1 MPLNVAGKY
10 IKYTRSGIFTAYA
23 LPEGPTG
30 LFQVP
35 GVESWGEQQGPTLN
49 NAEVFELQIVGL
61 TANASLTVEL
71 QGLLM
76 GPKVDNR

>member
-1 MPLNVAGKY
+1 VALNAAGKY

-23 LPEGPTG
+23 MPEAPTG

-35 GVESWGEQQGPTLN
+35 GVESWGEQQGPTLRN
-49 NAEVFELQIVGL
+49 GEVFELQILGL
-61 TANASLTVEL
+61 TALASLTVEL
-71 QGLLM
+71 QGLLV